1 MDRPPH
7 NLCPADE
14 TTRPNGV
21 EPDVGQP
28 QNRPAYPV
36 RPLKAS
42 KMPDLGLEVCPIWH
56 SPEALPT
63 GPNGIWRAPP
73 ACLRC
78 VPAARSHTLQLQC
91 RTSLNHS
98 PDDHCRPGPWF
109 PRSPAKTWELEFGA
123 SVPQRSMDL
132 RLPTNRS
139 KTESVSVT
147 ACRRH
152 GRAKTRQWPGPKL
165 STKSRTRPLLRHS
178 RFPLSATGTHKVKDD
193 CFPNRLRPLLVFQYG
208 YPSHIPYYSGYSGR
222 PPVTGRSGD
231 RTPVLTHQQ
240 RVTLRVC
247 LATLDPHLL
256 ATDDLTESRPH
267 ESPLTDCLH
276 ARLCEER
283 FTTLEARMVD
293 LYDYCK
299 RPQCQCRRGTW
310 YRTKSFLGSIK
321 QRALSMKSRR
331 KSQNTPSE
339 TGEEQGPERPSE
351 GHPTSSAKELPD
363 SPPRVPPAELWPSHS
378 FIPELANSSWL
389 PSPPRKN
396 AYPALSTPQPRC
408 FWHEYAG
415 YRAAAETVLSL
426 QGPGHLQS
434 GVPHISEL
442 PAQSPTDILHSGSP
456 YANTPSTPF
465 PGVSS
470 ASQPSASTQG
480 SYFANTPQLSISS
493 ASTDPF
499 TAPEPGKYGT
509 PLFAT
514 DTSDSPVG
522 YGQAD
527 DKARW
532 PTQPTTAQGNGWDS
546 PAPLAELPASVPE
559 SPSRLG
565 HVTPPLSPYSAASQR
580 QPASRAASMDSLDN
594 GPSSQR
600 LPERI
605 PSSVS
610 RLPITGPHD
619 PINLNRLRRTF
630 AVMRLNPAWKG
641 VSVESLSEYN
651 DNHALLASLD
661 EHENIRQGRIR
672 DPVLPKLLFAYLA
685 MSMSVEI
692 QNTLP
697 RPAHAF
703 LQEEMTRFITSD
715 GAYGLPECLLDV
727 STRFLYGKS
736 SHPPDLN
743 WPR

>member
-1 MDRPPH
+1 MASPQTVHKIQDAAPSPPQSLPLFGYWH
-7 NLCPADE
+7 AQGHGRLSFNMAILH
-14 TTRPNGV
+14 T
-21 EPDVGQP
+21 
-28 QNRPAYPV
+28 YP
-36 RPLKAS
+36 
-42 KMPDLGLEVCPIWH
+42 I
-56 SPEALPT
+56 
-63 GPNGIWRAPP
+63 APVI
-73 ACLRC
+73 LDG
-78 VPAARSHTLQLQC
+78 LQLQAD
-91 RTSLNHS
+91 L
-98 PDDHCRPGPWF
+98 GI
-109 PRSPAKTWELEFGA
+109 
-123 SVPQRSMDL
+123 VPPPY
-132 RLPTNRS
+132 LPTSN
-139 KTESVSVT
+139 ES
-147 ACRRH
+147 
-152 GRAKTRQWPGPKL
+152 P
-165 STKSRTRPLLRHS
+165 
-178 RFPLSATGTHKVKDD
+178 
-193 CFPNRLRPLLVFQYG
+193 YG
-208 YPSHIPYYSGYSGR
+208 
-222 PPVTGRSGD
+222 
-231 RTPVLTHQQ
+231 
-240 RVTLRVC
+240 
-247 LATLDPHLL
+247 
-256 ATDDLTESRPH
+256 PH
-267 ESPLTDCLH
+267 ESPLPDCLH

-310 YRTKSFLGSIK
+310 YRTRSFLGSIK

-339 TGEEQGPERPSE
+339 RGEEQGP
-351 GHPTSSAKELPD
+351 PTSPAKELPD
-363 SPPRVPPAELWPSHS
+363 SPPRVQPAELWPSHG

-396 AYPALSTPQPRC
+396 AHPALSTPQPRC
-408 FWHEYAG
+408 FGHEYAG
-415 YRAAAETVLSL
+415 YRAAAKTVLSL
-426 QGPGHLQS
+426 QGSGHLQS
-434 GVPHISEL
+434 RVDHISEL
-442 PAQSPTDILHSGSP
+442 PAQSPT

-470 ASQPSASTQG
+470 ASQSSASTQG
-480 SYFANTPQLSISS
+480 SYFTSTPQLSISS
-493 ASTDPF
+493 ASTAPS
-499 TAPEPGKYGT
+499 TAPDPGKYGT

-514 DTSDSPVG
+514 DTSYSPVG

-532 PTQPTTAQGNGWDS
+532 PTQPTTAQGDGWDS

-559 SPSRLG
+559 SPSQLG
-565 HVTPPLSPYSAASQR
+565 HVTLPLSPYSAASQR
-580 QPASRAASMDSLDN
+580 QPAGRAASMDSLDN

-610 RLPITGPHD
+610 RLPITGPRD

-672 DPVLPKLLFAYLA
+672 DSVLPKLLFAYLA

-703 LQEEMTRFITSD
+703 LHEEMTRFITSD

-727 STRFLYGKS
+727 STRFLYGRS
-736 SHPPDLN
+736 SHHPDLD